1 MFTPSQ
7 KVICVDDTNPNP
19 MCRFPCGYVVRGR
32 FYLVKG
38 ITVTG
43 GVQIEGLP
51 VIGYFQS
58 LHASLNGLPP
68 DREYDG
74 DVGWKPHRFRK
85 YDECSADEE
94 TGDSQGLELVGVGTG
109 R

>member
-1 MFTPSQ
+1 MFMPSQ

-19 MCRFPCGYVVRGR
+19 MCRFPYGYVERGCIYVVRG
-32 FYLVKG
+32 
-38 ITVTG
+38 VTMNG

-51 VIGYFQS
+51 VIGYFRAYLAKSQE
-58 LHASLNGLPP
+58 LLPG
-68 DREYDG
+68 EGSDG

-85 YDECSADEE
+85 YNVRRTDEE
-94 TGDSQGLELVGVGTG
+94 IGDSSDLELVGAGNG